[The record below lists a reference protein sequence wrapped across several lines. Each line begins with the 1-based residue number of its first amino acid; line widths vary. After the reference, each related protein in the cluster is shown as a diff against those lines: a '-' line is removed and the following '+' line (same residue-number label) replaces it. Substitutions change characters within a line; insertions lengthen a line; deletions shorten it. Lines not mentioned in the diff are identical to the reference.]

1 MTRKPKPNALSRR
14 ERQIMDILYKLESAS
29 VGQVLSQLTDKLSY
43 STVRAQLRV
52 LEEKGHVRHE
62 EHGLR
67 YVYVPAVPR
76 GVARRSA
83 LRHLVWAA
91 AILALFVLPF
101 LALLLPAWHS
111 SALGSAAALW
121 SPAHANTA
129 SSNSYAIPSII
140 IEAVAASPVFDKL
153 VIAVLFV
160 WAPGFSFVF
169 LKLAAGLA
177 RLAWVSAHAKP
188 IFDEDWMRTVFEL
201 SQFHR
206 LARSVR
212 LLQCGSSLAMP
223 LTWGIFRPAIVL
235 PSDATDWPEDRR
247 RIVLSHE
254 LAHIARND
262 WLLQIC
268 AELARAI
275 YWFHPLVWLAA
286 AQLRQ
291 ESERACD
298 DSVLNTGIDPSHYA
312 NQLLEL
318 ARTLKNAH
326 RGWSTALAIARPTNL
341 ERRFIAMLN
350 PNLDRG
356 GISRRTGL
364 LLKVAA
370 LCLLLPLAA
379 LRLPGQNLAGKFT
392 GTILD
397 PSGGAVPNA
406 TIVMTNHKANTC
418 APSLALPPCTVD
430 MTTSDADGNFVFKA
444 LPAGE
449 YEMKVLKP
457 GFATYLAPQVVLDPG
472 RDLAMTAK
480 LNIGSINETVDVQ
493 AEGSAKSAAAAQ
505 ALEAEA
511 KSKATRIRIG
521 GNVEAAK
528 VITKVQPIYPESAKD
543 AGVQGTVLLHAVVG
557 MDGRPLQLQVFN
569 SQINPHLARA
579 AVEAVSQWR
588 YQPPLLN
595 GEPVEIDT
603 TIQVKFSLAP

>member
-1 MTRKPKPNALSRR
+1 MSTLANSEPALTFLIACCAKATILLACAWITVIAL
-14 ERQIMDILYKLESAS
+14 RQRS
-29 VGQVLSQLTDKLSY
+29 
-43 STVRAQLRV
+43 
-52 LEEKGHVRHE
+52 
-62 EHGLR
+62 
-67 YVYVPAVPR
+67 
-76 GVARRSA
+76 SA
-83 LRHLVWAA
+83 LRHHMWAA
-91 AILALFVLPF
+91 AILASLALPF
-101 LALLLPAWHS
+101 FALLLPAWHS
-111 SALGSAAALW
+111 TTLGSAAVLW
-121 SPAHANTA
+121 SPSHANA
-129 SSNSYAIPSII
+129 AGSNSYAIPSIFVA
-140 IEAVAASPVFDKL
+140 AVAASSAFNKL
-153 VIAVLFV
+153 VIAVLLAWV
-160 WAPGFSFVF
+160 LGFSFVF
-169 LKLAAGLA
+169 VRLAAGLA

-188 IFDEDWMRTVFEL
+188 LFDEDWMRAVLEL
-201 SQFHR
+201 SQFHK

-223 LTWGIFRPAIVL
+223 LTWGIFRPVIVL
-235 PSDATDWPEDRR
+235 PSGAAHWTEDRR
-247 RIVLSHE
+247 RVVLSHE
-254 LAHIARND
+254 LAHIARHD

-268 AELARAI
+268 AELARCF

-286 AQLRQ
+286 ARLRQ
-291 ESERACD
+291 ESERAAD
-298 DSVLNTGIDPSHYA
+298 DAVLRSGIAPSHYA
-312 NQLLEL
+312 SQLLDL
-318 ARTLKNAH
+318 ARTLENSGRA
-326 RGWSTALAIARPTNL
+326 WSTALAIARPSNL
-341 ERRFIAMLN
+341 ERRFAAMLN
-350 PNLDRG
+350 PSVN
-356 GISRRTGL
+356 RRHLSPKAKFLIPL
-364 LLKVAA
+364 LA
-370 LCLLLPLAA
+370 LCVLVPLAA
-379 LRLPGQNLAGKFT
+379 LRLPGQNLSGKFT

-406 TIVMTNHKANTC
+406 TIVMTNHRVNTC

-472 RDLAMTAK
+472 RGLAMTAK

-505 ALEAEA
+505 VLEAEA

-557 MDGRPLQLQVFN
+557 MDGRPLQLQVLN
-569 SQINPHLARA
+569 SQINPDLARA

-588 YQPPLLN
+588 YQPTLLN